1 MLDYALPRASW
12 IPQLELDE
20 TVTPSPVNPI
30 GVKGVG
36 EAGAIASTAAAA
48 NAVIDAL
55 KPLGIRHVDMPLNPQ
70 TVWKAMQAAKG
81 GRA

>member
-1 MLDYALPRASW
+1 M
-12 IPQLELDE
+12 
-20 TVTPSPVNPI
+20 
-30 GVKGVG
+30 
-36 EAGAIASTAAAA
+36 
-48 NAVIDAL
+48 DAL